1 MGPNPIFL
9 VALEGED
16 MWTRRDSGGAH
27 SQRDDRVRTQGE
39 GGPCKPRRGA
49 SEEITANTFI
59 LGWKLIQRPWDEPT
73 RSLGPPS

>member
-39 GGPCKPRRGA
+39 GGPCKPKRGA
-49 SEEITANTFI
+49 SEETNPTST
-59 LGWKLIQRPWDEPT
+59 LIMDF
-73 RSLGPPS
+73 

>member
-27 SQRDDRVRTQGE
+27 SRRDDWVRTQGE
-39 GGPCKPRRGA
+39 GGLLQAKERGLRR
-49 SEEITANTFI
+49 NTC
-59 LGWKLIQRPWDEPT
+59 
-73 RSLGPPS
+73 